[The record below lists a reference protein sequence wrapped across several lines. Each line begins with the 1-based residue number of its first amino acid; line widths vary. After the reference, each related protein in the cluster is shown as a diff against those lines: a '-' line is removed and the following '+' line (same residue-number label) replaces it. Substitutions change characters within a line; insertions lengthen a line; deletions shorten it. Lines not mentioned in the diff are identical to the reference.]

1 MPSSIRKVLNELP
14 TTLDDTYERALQEI
28 PKEKCQHARHLFQ
41 CLVGAIRPLR
51 VEELAE
57 IFAINFDADSSPDLM
72 EGWRPENPE
81 EAVLSTCSTL
91 ITVIEDKGSKIVQF
105 CHFSVKEYLT
115 ADRLRTSNVGN
126 ICLYYIPLDAAHT
139 ILARSCLAVLLQLD
153 ENVNKKRL
161 ATFPLAFYA
170 AGYWVDHAK
179 FEDVALRIEDGMER
193 LFHPGNPYFA
203 AWLWM
208 CYVDW
213 DQLRQLRRF
222 DDLPEHPSRPLATPL
237 YYSVLCGFSG
247 VANYL
252 ICTHAEDVNAVGGN
266 RVTPLRAAS
275 SNGHLDVVHLLLQ
288 HNADIN
294 DARGSMNWTALHEAS
309 RYGHP
314 KVVKLLLEHG
324 AEVEA
329 ISAGHNTPLW
339 VASFYGHLEVVQ
351 MLLEHGADVHI
362 QGQFNR
368 TPYQRATL
376 GNHIDVARL
385 LLEYGAKKE

>member
-1 MPSSIRKVLNELP
+1 V
-14 TTLDDTYERALQEI
+14 LQEI
-28 PKEKCQHARHLFQ
+28 PKEKCQHAHHLFQ
-41 CLVGAIRPLR
+41 CLIGAIRPLR

-91 ITVIEDKGSKIVQF
+91 ITVIEDDEGSKIVQF

-115 ADRLRTSNVGN
+115 SDRLRTSNVGN

-139 ILARSCLAVLLQLD
+139 ILARSCLAVLPQLD
-153 ENVNKKRL
+153 ENVDKKRL

-170 AGYWVDHAK
+170 ARYWVDHAK
-179 FEDVALRIEDGMER
+179 FEDVALRIQDEMER
-193 LFHPGNPYFA
+193 LFHPGNPYLA
-203 AWLWM
+203 AWVWI
-208 CYVDW
+208 YNVDR
-213 DQLRQLRRF
+213 DRTGRSI
-222 DDLPEHPSRPLATPL
+222 DHLPGHPSRPKATPL
-237 YYSVLCGFSG
+237 YYAVWCGFSG

-252 ICTHAEDVNAVGGN
+252 ICTHAEDVNALGGV
-266 RVTPLRAAS
+266 RGTPLRAAS
-275 SNGHLDVVHLLLQ
+275 RKGHLDVVHLLLQ
-288 HNADIN
+288 KNADVN

-324 AEVEA
+324 AEVNV
-329 ISAGHNTPLW
+329 ISETHNTPLYL
-339 VASFYGHLEVVQ
+339 ASYYGHLEVVQ
-351 MLLEHGADVHI
+351 MLLKRGAEVHI
-362 QGQFNR
+362 RGQYNM
-368 TPYQRATL
+368 TPYQRSTL
-376 GNHIDVARL
+376 ANHFDVARL